1 MMKRLL
7 LYILC
12 LFVWMQAQA
21 QKNYT
26 LTGIVSDSNGMPISN
41 ANVQILENN
50 KPIAYSFTNEKGS
63 YALSYNSSKTQVLLS
78 IGHISFEKT
87 KLVID
92 SKETKK
98 NITLLE
104 KDAVK
109 GSCCKGSTNNSARRY
124 TFLSVEFF
132 RREGRLHA

>member
-50 KPIAYSFTNEKGS
+50 KPIAYTFTNEKGS

-104 KDAVK
+104 KKDAVK
-109 GSCCKGSTNNSARRY
+109 GSCC
-124 TFLSVEFF
+124 
-132 RREGRLHA
+132 

>member
-87 KLVID
+87 KLV
-92 SKETKK
+92 S
-98 NITLLE
+98 N
-104 KDAVK
+104 
-109 GSCCKGSTNNSARRY
+109 R
-124 TFLSVEFF
+124 
-132 RREGRLHA
+132 